1 MAETNFLRRYIL
13 KCGQMGKKA
22 GGFQI
27 GNFQDARQ
35 EALHISFS
43 IEKSNAESP
52 NDAKIQIWNLSDQN
66 LRILETKDCVAELR
80 AGYEDSMTLLIVGTI
95 TSVITT
101 MENADRMTELTVV
114 DGRVA
119 LRDTTISIS
128 LNGKVNTKEVYQRIA
143 QAMGVS
149 VVFAKDL
156 SFGTIPN
163 GFTYVG
169 KAKNALQKIAKRC
182 GHNWTIQNQ
191 VLQVTLPGRPV
202 STRGYYLSSGTGLL
216 GIPKRV
222 TIGSGKEAKS
232 GWEVDYLLN
241 GAIGINDV
249 VCLNSRITDGYFLV
263 QQVVMDGDNLEGDW
277 ICTAQLLKIKAEVK
291 LEQKALSSKEEK
303 KAKGKSGSAS
313 GGTSGNGGAIKAG
326 DRVKLTRTLQQ
337 GGRTLGYQYSSGTFV
352 CWYETY
358 DVIKIEGDRA
368 VIGKG
373 KQVAAAVHVKDLK
386 KV

>member
-202 STRGYYLSSGTGLL
+202 STRG
-216 GIPKRV
+216 
-222 TIGSGKEAKS
+222 
-232 GWEVDYLLN
+232 
-241 GAIGINDV
+241 
-249 VCLNSRITDGYFLV
+249 
-263 QQVVMDGDNLEGDW
+263 
-277 ICTAQLLKIKAEVK
+277 
-291 LEQKALSSKEEK
+291 
-303 KAKGKSGSAS
+303 
-313 GGTSGNGGAIKAG
+313 
-326 DRVKLTRTLQQ
+326 
-337 GGRTLGYQYSSGTFV
+337 
-352 CWYETY
+352 
-358 DVIKIEGDRA
+358 
-368 VIGKG
+368 
-373 KQVAAAVHVKDLK
+373 
-386 KV
+386 

>member
-1 MAETNFLRRYIL
+1 MAEVNFLRRYVL

-43 IEKSNAESP
+43 VEKSNAESP

-80 AGYEDSMTLLIVGTI
+80 AGYEDSMALLIVGTI

-128 LNGKVNTKEVYQRIA
+128 LNGKVNTKEIYQRIA

-149 VVFAKDL
+149 IVFAKDV

-182 GHNWTIQNQ
+182 GHSWTIQNQ
-191 VLQVTLPGRPV
+191 VLQVTLPSRPM
-202 STRGYYLSSGTGLL
+202 STRGYYLSSDTGLL

-263 QQVVMDGDNLEGDW
+263 QQVTMDGDNLEGDW
-277 ICTAQLLKIKAEVK
+277 VCTAQLLKIKVETK
-291 LEQKALSSKEEK
+291 LEQKALLSKEEK
-303 KAKGKSGSAS
+303 NTRGKSSS
-313 GGTSGNGGAIKAG
+313 TSGNGGAIKVG

-337 GGRTLGYQYSSGTFV
+337 GGRTAGYQYSGGTFV

-358 DVIKIEGDRA
+358 DVIKVEGDRA